1 MTKKIAVSL
10 PDDVAEWLAGMD
22 NVSAYV
28 AESVRIRMEAQET
41 REILRSVGFEFTEE
55 GRAKAAAQI
64 AEARAKITPELIEF
78 AAKLRANPRP
88 EPQS

>member
-10 PDDVAEWLAGMD
+10 PDDVAEWLAEKD

-28 AESVRIRMEAQET
+28 AESVRIRMDAHRT
-41 REILRSVGFEFTEE
+41 REMLRSIGFELTEE
-55 GRAKAAAQI
+55 GRAKAEAEI
-64 AEARAKITPELIEF
+64 GEARAKITPELRAF

-88 EPQS
+88 EPQA